1 MLNAQM
7 EEWRK
12 RSVGRMR
19 LCETRGG
26 MLSDEISCVDT
37 WLRVPEWMVERLDSA
52 TLMSNHLLR
61 VANDHV
67 KC

>member
-1 MLNAQM
+1 
-7 EEWRK
+7 
-12 RSVGRMR
+12 MR

-37 WLRVPEWMVERLDSA
+37 WLRVPEWMVERLYSA
-52 TLMSNHLLR
+52 TLMSNRLLP